1 MWITRYF
8 WLILKGI
15 VDKMWITL
23 WKTFFAENAQKR
35 KKSRFLKTSEKVD
48 KNGILLFFK
57 ITFFCAIL
65 PKNLTLYS
73 VEVSSFF
80 VLFQTCQKRQGDRIN
95 LLYQYVFYCLTIR
108 SFYTEWG
115 IQFKLLRSTSLR

>member
-8 WLILKGI
+8 WLILKGN

-23 WKTFFAENAQKR
+23 WKTFFVENAQKR
-35 KKSRFLKTSEKVD
+35 KKSQFLKTSKKVD

-65 PKNLTLYS
+65 PEILTLYS
-73 VEVSSFF
+73 VEVMSFF
-80 VLFQTCQKRQGDRIN
+80 GLFQTCQRRQAGRENI
-95 LLYQYVFYCLTIR
+95 LKQYVN
-108 SFYTEWG
+108 
-115 IQFKLLRSTSLR
+115 QFR